1 MRRIFTSIAPT
12 IVTGV
17 AGFITFASF
26 FSFLLSDP
34 VSSSGVATLRNPL
47 INIAVIVAGMAV
59 VMGFA
64 HLLYTHSRRLRRRQY
79 TFYSLV
85 LIVAAAVTLVIMIA
99 EWAAQSDR
107 TVSRFIFNNVI
118 GPLQAS
124 LGALLAVFLA
134 LAAVRML
141 RNRHGLGAIWFL
153 LAALVVLITQIP
165 LPAWFNPDGTPTVLG
180 QIVTGVRQLLDA
192 LTTGGLRG
200 LLLGV
205 ALGTI
210 ATAFRVLFFIDR
222 PQSE

>member
-12 IVTGV
+12 VVTVV
-17 AGFITFASF
+17 AGFITLISF
-26 FSFLLSDP
+26 FNFLWPELA
-34 VSSSGVATLRNPL
+34 GLRIPL

-59 VMGFA
+59 VMGFV
-64 HLLYTHSRRLRRRQY
+64 HLLYVHSRRLRRRQY
-79 TFYSLV
+79 AFYSLV
-85 LIVAAAVTLVIMIA
+85 LIISAAVTLVVMIVD
-99 EWAAQSDR
+99 WLTQSNQLL
-107 TVSRFIFNNVI
+107 TRFIFNNVI

-141 RNRHGLGAIWFL
+141 RNRRGFGAIWFL
-153 LAALVVLITQIP
+153 LAALMVLITQIP
-165 LPAWFNPDGTPTVLG
+165 LPALGGLTV
-180 QIVTGVRQLLDA
+180 IRNLLDA
-192 LTTGGLRG
+192 ATTGGLRG

-210 ATAFRVLFFIDR
+210 ATAFRVLLAIDR

>member
-12 IVTGV
+12 VVTGI
-17 AGFITFASF
+17 AGLITLVSF
-26 FSFLLSDP
+26 FSFLWPDD
-34 VSSSGVATLRNPL
+34 LRPGAAGLRLPL
-47 INIAVIVAGMAV
+47 INIAVIVAGVAV

-64 HLLYTHSRRLRRRQY
+64 HLLYTHSQRLRRRQY
-79 TFYSLV
+79 AFYSLI
-85 LIVAAAVTLVIMIA
+85 LIISAAATFVIMIID
-99 EWAAQSDR
+99 WLTQSDG
-107 TVSRFIFNNVI
+107 TWPRFIFNNVI
-118 GPLQAS
+118 GPLQAA
-124 LGALLAVFLA
+124 LGALLSVFLA

-141 RNRHGLGAIWFL
+141 RNRRGLGAVFFL

-165 LPAWFNPDGTPTVLG
+165 LTALGPLTVL
-180 QIVTGVRQLLDA
+180 RNFLDA
-192 LTTGGLRG
+192 ATTGGLRG

>member
-1 MRRIFTSIAPT
+1 VRRIFTSIAPT
-12 IVTGV
+12 VVTGI
-17 AGFITFASF
+17 AGLITLVSF
-26 FSFLLSDP
+26 FSFLLPDVLQP
-34 VSSSGVATLRNPL
+34 GVAGLRVPL
-47 INIAVIVAGMAV
+47 INIAVIIAGVAV
-59 VMGFA
+59 LMGFV
-64 HLLYTHSRRLRRRQY
+64 HLLYTHSHRLRRRQY
-79 TFYSLV
+79 AVYSLV
-85 LIVAAAVTLVIMIA
+85 LIVAAAVTFVILLIDRA
-99 EWAAQSDR
+99 TSADR
-107 TVSRFIFNNVI
+107 TITRFIFNNLL

-141 RNRHGLGAIWFL
+141 RHRRGLGSIWFL

-165 LPAWFNPDGTPTVLG
+165 LTALSGLAEPLT
-180 QIVTGVRQLLDA
+180 IVRNFLDA
-192 LTTGGLRG
+192 ATTGGLRG